1 MNDTYTHLGLKLKD
15 KIKGSRQYEAIV
27 NRIKKFAK
35 KEIHYREVRLND
47 KSKEVL
53 ENLRQ
58 VNNN

>member
-15 KIKGSRQYEAIV
+15 KVKGSRQYEAIV

-35 KEIHYREVRLND
+35 KEIHYRGVRLSD

-58 VNNN
+58 MNSN